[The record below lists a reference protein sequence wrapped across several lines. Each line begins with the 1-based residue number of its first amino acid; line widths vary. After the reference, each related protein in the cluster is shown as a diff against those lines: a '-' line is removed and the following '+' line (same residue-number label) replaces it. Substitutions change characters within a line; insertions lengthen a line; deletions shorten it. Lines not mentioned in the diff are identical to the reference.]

1 MNLLSGPSSPL
12 DDGCGSWSDPIYPPR
27 AERETG
33 LEADTKYTWAPG
45 YRPLAT
51 ILVRRGAQLRAAMRC
66 IDSAPQDGLCEDDRD
81 ALATARM
88 LIEGVLAL

>member
-1 MNLLSGPSSPL
+1 MNLLSGPPIPL
-12 DDGCGSWSDPIYPPR
+12 DDGCGSWSD
-27 AERETG
+27 
-33 LEADTKYTWAPG
+33 PG

-66 IDSAPQDGLCEDDRD
+66 IDSAPQDGLYEDARD